1 MIETMAT
8 PPDGSETRAPA
19 AGGPARAAA
28 SVRIVPARVRPWLL
42 LLVVLVS
49 AGAIVG
55 AMRRTSATFDEIA
68 FMGTGARGYHLG
80 RFDAIP
86 DHPPLLQYFYGLP
99 IYLAGPR
106 FPADFGSAQHPGY
119 RYAYSKR
126 LLWESGNDPERLV
139 FLSRLVAVAFAL
151 SLILGVW
158 AVTRRAAGADA
169 ALLAAGLAAFL
180 PDVLAHGG
188 VSYGDVPF
196 TAAYLFTVAAFDAAV
211 RRPSAARG
219 VLAGA
224 AAALAVGI
232 KYSALALAPVA
243 VLLVCA
249 EAATRP
255 KDRDWW
261 RRVGLA
267 AAAGLLTLYVALVAM
282 YGGDPKLAEFR
293 YGLLLTRMHVEL
305 GHGVPSYLLGHTSE
319 QGWWY
324 FYPVA
329 FLFKTPA
336 ALHALILLAVLG
348 YVRAARGGRGPGAAE
363 AAGAVDATA
372 AQAAPAAPTR
382 LRAALASPLRAVAIA
397 PLVFLA
403 FLLRSHLDIGFR
415 YALPA
420 LPFLGILVAVGL
432 ARLWAT
438 SSRLVRGVVAALL
451 VAYAASSLSFYPHFL
466 AYTSEYAPGR
476 DRGDEVLLDSSLD
489 WGQGLLEL
497 RDFMRQEHIDRVYLS
512 YFGSALPAGYGIDYV
527 PLPSFFSLPPARPA
541 RPGDRE
547 PEWVVVSATTLHGLY
562 LRGDPFARLRSRRP
576 DRVLA
581 HSLFVYR
588 LRNDPGSRARPG
600 R

>member
-8 PPDGSETRAPA
+8 PPGSETRTPA
-19 AGGPARAAA
+19 TGGPERAGV
-28 SVRIVPARVRPWLL
+28 SPRIVPARLRPWLL
-42 LLVVLVS
+42 LVVVLVS

-80 RFDAIP
+80 HFDAIP

-99 IYLAGPR
+99 IYLARPT
-106 FPADFGSAQHPGY
+106 FPADFGSAKHPGY

-139 FLSRLVAVAFAL
+139 FLSRLVAAAFAL
-151 SLILGVW
+151 ALILGVW
-158 AVTRRAAGADA
+158 GVTRRAAGADA
-169 ALLAAGLAAFL
+169 ALLAAGLTAFL

-188 VSYGDVPF
+188 VAYGDVPF
-196 TAAYLFTVAAFDAAV
+196 TAAYLFAVAAFDAAV

-255 KDRDWW
+255 KDRAWW

-267 AAAGLLTLYVALVAM
+267 AAAGLLTLYLALVAF

-305 GHGVPSYLLGHTSE
+305 GHGVPSYLLGRTSE

-348 YVRAARGGRGPGAAE
+348 FVRAARGGSPA
-363 AAGAVDATA
+363 AAG
-372 AQAAPAAPTR
+372 
-382 LRAALASPLRAVAIA
+382 LRAALGSPLRAVAIA

-420 LPFLGILVAVGL
+420 VPFLCIVVAVGL
-432 ARLWAT
+432 ARLCAT
-438 SSRLVRGVVAALL
+438 SSRVVRGVVAALL

-497 RDFMRQEHIDRVYLS
+497 RDFMRRERIDRVYLS

-541 RPGDRE
+541 RAGDRE

-588 LRNDPGSRARPG
+588 LRNDPDPRARPG